1 MFKIGI
7 EAHTIEKE
15 ERLGASGNYLLNLLK
30 EWGKLN
36 PDEYQFILYFKDR
49 IPSDEFLNSPVFKK
63 KIIKIPGISSTAL
76 FYNILMP
83 IKAFLDK
90 VDILFLPFYM
100 RPFFCFSPTITA
112 VHDISFKT
120 HPQWFSWNYRIP
132 FQILSKLAIKTSR
145 AILSCS
151 EYTKKEILKHHKV
164 NPDKIK
170 IIYLAANEEYDSK
183 KDLKKIER
191 IKQKYKLT
199 KKYLFYAGT
208 IFNRR
213 HILES
218 IKAFERLLEKNLNYQ
233 FLISGRD
240 FTKPSQHI
248 DKEIEKINKKFP
260 DSIKRVRFVDYKDL
274 VFVYQGAELF
284 VWLSEYEGFGL
295 PVLEAMASK
304 TPVLTTKMTSL
315 SEIIGDYPIFVEDP
329 NNINEIKEK
338 MEQMLFNEHLR
349 KTAIE
354 KGLERAKNFSW
365 QKTTE
370 QTLKVIENEI
380 NTH

>member
-15 ERLGASGNYLLNLLK
+15 ERLGAGGNYLLNLLK
-30 EWGKLN
+30 EWSKLD

-49 IPSDEFLNSPVFKK
+49 IPSEEPLKSPVFVKK
-63 KIIKIPGISSTAL
+63 LVKIPLNIKSTAL
-76 FYNILMP
+76 FYNLFLP
-83 IKAFLDK
+83 LKAKLDK
-90 VDILFLPFYM
+90 LDILFLPFYM
-100 RPFFCFSPTITA
+100 RPFFYFSPTITT
-112 VHDISFKT
+112 VHDISFKV
-120 HPQWFSWNYRIP
+120 HPEWSSWNYKLP
-132 FQILSKLAIKTSR
+132 FRLLTWLAIKTSK

-151 EYTKKEILKHHKV
+151 EYTKKEILKHYKV
-164 NPDKIK
+164 DPDKIK

-183 KDLKKIER
+183 KDLKKIGR
-191 IKQKYKLT
+191 IKQKYGLT
-199 KKYLFYAGT
+199 KKYLFYTGT

-218 IKAFERLLEKNLNYQ
+218 IKAFEILKRSCPEFAEGYQ

-240 FTKPSQHI
+240 FTKPSQNI
-248 DKEIEKINKKFP
+248 DKETEKIQA
-260 DSIKRVRFVDYKDL
+260 IKRVRFVDYEDL

-315 SEIIGDYPIFVEDP
+315 SEIIGDYPIYIEDP

-338 MEQMLFNEHLR
+338 MEQMLFNENLR
-349 KTAIE
+349 KAAIE
-354 KGLERAKNFSW
+354 KGLFQAQNFSW
-365 QKTTE
+365 QKTAE